1 MSAVPT
7 LQATGQLVYFGKVP
21 CRGDF
26 VRSTQH
32 GALIEQLDHWQSH
45 TMERLS
51 SDPRWKLLYDAA
63 SPLAFA
69 VLGTGSRVG
78 LAGHWMASQDASGR
92 RFPFLTACA
101 LSLNLPRDTLPV
113 APVALARIWGR
124 LEQVARVAHA
134 ATDLAH
140 AQGSLDAPMDV
151 DLQAPRAQQ
160 AQADFLAS
168 RTVAALDQMLSSGTH
183 RFSVRHA
190 TLALGLLLQPAMA
203 QGPARLNKVL
213 CCPLPQEPAVRA
225 SVAGWWLSLV
235 LGFFSRHEVELGLFL
250 ASVDGRPHLVLG
262 FHGASPAVLH
272 ALIDPARLDEHGVF
286 LRDLDWVEDEVDA
299 DYGMRKLSNYLRDPG
314 LSLAQALSVYNE
326 VFLGV

>member
-1 MSAVPT
+1 MSAAPT
-7 LQATGQLVYFGKVP
+7 LHATGQLLYFGKLP

-32 GALIEQLDHWQSH
+32 GALIEQLDHWQSQ

-51 SDPRWKLLYDAA
+51 ADPRWKLLYDAA
-63 SPLAFA
+63 SPVAFA

-101 LSLNLPRDTLPV
+101 LSLSLPRDTLPA

-134 ATDLAH
+134 ATDLVH
-140 AQGSLDAPMDV
+140 AQGSLDATLDF
-151 DLQAPRAQQ
+151 DLQAGQAQQ
-160 AQADFLAS
+160 SLADFLAS
-168 RTVAALDQMLSSGTH
+168 RTVAALDQMLSSSGQ
-183 RFSVRHA
+183 RFSVRQA

-203 QGPARLNKVL
+203 QGTARLNKLL
-213 CCPLPQEPAVRA
+213 CCPLPHDPAVRA
-225 SVAGWWLSLV
+225 PVASWWLSLV
-235 LGFFSRHEVELGLFL
+235 LGFFGRHEVELGVFL
-250 ASVDGRPHLVLG
+250 ASLDGQPHLVLG
-262 FHGASPAVLH
+262 FHGASPVALH
-272 ALIDPARLDEHGVF
+272 ALIDTARLDEQGVF
-286 LRDLDWVEDEVDA
+286 LRDLDWVEDEVGA
-299 DYGMRKLSNYLRDPG
+299 DYGLRKLSNYLRDPG